1 MVVIAAAL
9 SELHNRIRV
18 DFCFNWN
25 LDKRGF
31 LIKEGAR
38 GEFGFSLKAHFLY
51 GRYLCFKR
59 LPKLWNYRDFCID
72 YSNVWPDVYVSPV
85 IDSHNLA

>member
-51 GRYLCFKR
+51 GRYLCFNISSMVQTFAKPLE
-59 LPKLWNYRDFCID
+59 LPGFL
-72 YSNVWPDVYVSPV
+72 
-85 IDSHNLA
+85 H